1 MGHLESSNDHVR
13 QGGYRHY
20 YANNNNWV
28 LIMEAL
34 SKHYYSKHFC
44 LYTLNLTTMMIIL
57 IIDEE
62 MEAQRGQITCSK

>member
-1 MGHLESSNDHVR
+1 
-13 QGGYRHY
+13 
-20 YANNNNWV
+20 
-28 LIMEAL
+28 MEAL